1 MNQIRPDEVLPEDLL
16 EVRYLLGV
24 EDKTLAAFILE
35 TRRADG
41 KPYPGPT
48 LRNSTSLSDIVSLH
62 SVALLLLYI
71 FVAAKN
77 MVSSLCV
84 TTTIY
89 TAPYHLTLLNH
100 TYSYILNL
108 TSNSN
113 TCQV

>member
-1 MNQIRPDEVLPEDLL
+1 MRLLPKDLL
-16 EVRYLLGV
+16 EVRYLWGV

-71 FVAAKN
+71 HICGCQKLICGSYMSVA
-77 MVSSLCV
+77 
-84 TTTIY
+84 
-89 TAPYHLTLLNH
+89 
-100 TYSYILNL
+100 
-108 TSNSN
+108 
-113 TCQV
+113 

>member
-1 MNQIRPDEVLPEDLL
+1 MRYCLKIYSKLGICWDEVLPEDLF

-24 EDKTLAAFILE
+24 EDKTLAALILE

-71 FVAAKN
+71 FVAAKK
-77 MVSSLCV
+77 LICG
-84 TTTIY
+84 
-89 TAPYHLTLLNH
+89 
-100 TYSYILNL
+100 
-108 TSNSN
+108 
-113 TCQV
+113 